1 MRFWLQETAGKACLK
16 DCIMA
21 EEPIVEVK
29 TFLPF
34 LTRLPSMILSTLAKF
49 SNVIKSKGSM
59 TLVDQGV
66 TSATNFLSGIII
78 GRVCTKE
85 EFGLYMIGFTI
96 VVFLMNFQSSIIL
109 GAYSV
114 YSPRLEVK
122 EQTLY
127 AGSTL
132 IHQLSFSFLAII
144 FMGLGAG
151 AAFQGYGPQGIE
163 TISWTLV
170 WVSAFILLREY
181 VRQVSFAHLEMQA
194 ALILDSSV
202 AIIQVGGLLLLVY
215 LGFLSVAWAFG
226 VIGGACAL
234 AALAWLIFKR
244 RRFSFQRTRVISD
257 FRSNWSFSKWL
268 VADRLVYL
276 SANQLYPFILV
287 YFHGTA
293 ATGVLAACSG
303 VIYIANPLL
312 IGIGNFL
319 GPKAAHAFARGGKNE
334 VRRAVVRDTIALAA
348 ILLPFCIVMLIFGG
362 KILGLMYGAKYADNG
377 IVVGVLALGQFT
389 LALTI
394 PTMSGLNAIERPDAG
409 FTASLLAF
417 FIMLIL
423 GLWLVKLFGLIGV
436 GLALIAGNLVI
447 STYRWVIFNREC
459 PANA

>member
-1 MRFWLQETAGKACLK
+1 MP
-16 DCIMA
+16 
-21 EEPIVEVK
+21 EEPIAEVK
-29 TFLPF
+29 TFSPF
-34 LTRLPSMILSTLAKF
+34 LTRLPSMMLSALAKL
-49 SNVIKSKGSM
+49 SQVIKSKGSM
-59 TLVDQGV
+59 TLIDQGV
-66 TSATNFLSGIII
+66 SSATNFLTGVII
-78 GRVCTKE
+78 GRICTKE

-96 VVFLMNFQSSIIL
+96 VIFLMNFQSSLIL

-114 YSPRLEVK
+114 YSPRLEGT

-127 AGSTL
+127 TGSTL
-132 IHQLSFSFLAII
+132 IHQLAFSVLAII

-151 AAFQGYGPQGIE
+151 AVLLGYGPKGIE

-194 ALILDSSV
+194 ALILDSAV

-215 LGFLSVAWAFG
+215 LGFLSTARAFE
-226 VIGGACAL
+226 VIGVACGL
-234 AALAWLIFKR
+234 AALAWLILKR
-244 RRFSFQRTRVISD
+244 RRFALQRSRVGSD
-257 FRSNWSFSKWL
+257 FKRNWSFSKWL
-268 VADRLVYL
+268 VADRMVYL

-303 VIYIANPLL
+303 VIYLANPLL

-319 GPKAAHAFARGGKNE
+319 GPKNAHAFARGGKNE
-334 VRRAVVRDTIALAA
+334 VRRSVVRDTIAIAA

-377 IVVGVLALGQFT
+377 IVVGVLALGQFS

-394 PTMSGLNAIERPDAG
+394 PIMCGLNAIERPDAG

-417 FIMLIL
+417 FIMLFL
-423 GLWLVKLFGLIGV
+423 GLWVVKLFGPIGV
-436 GLALIAGNLVI
+436 GLALLAGNLVI

-459 PANA
+459 PANS